1 MKKFTLIELCEK
13 YFEFSAG
20 HFTIFS
26 ADHREKMHGH
36 NFTVGAQIKAEVKTT
51 GMAFDYVVY
60 KNKIRALCKMLNSFF
75 LLPSQSPF
83 LRLEEQDQVIN
94 AYFATEKLIFPKS
107 DILQLPLRNITVEE
121 LSVWFLQQLTQDQ
134 TAIEQDGIYAITI
147 KVFSSP
153 VQSGSAH
160 WDRL

>member
-1 MKKFTLIELCEK
+1 MKKFTNIELCEK

-26 ADHREKMHGH
+26 ANHREKMHGH
-36 NFTVGAQIKAEVKTT
+36 NFTVGVNIKAEIQDT

-60 KNKIRALCKMLNSFF
+60 KNKIRTLCKTLNSYF

-83 LRLEEQDQVIN
+83 LRIEEQEQSIN
-94 AYFATEKLIFPKS
+94 AYFAQEKLNFPRS
-107 DILQLPLRNITVEE
+107 DVLLLPLRNITVEE
-121 LSVWFLQQLTQDQ
+121 LSSWFLQQLILDQ
-134 TAIEQDGIYAITI
+134 KAIEEDGVYALTV

-160 WDRL
+160 WDRI